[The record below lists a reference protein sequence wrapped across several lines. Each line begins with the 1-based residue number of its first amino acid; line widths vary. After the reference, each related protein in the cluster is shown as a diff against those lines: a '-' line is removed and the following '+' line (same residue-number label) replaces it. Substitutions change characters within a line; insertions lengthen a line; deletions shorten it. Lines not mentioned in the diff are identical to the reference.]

1 MSKCQIIQTER
12 LRDAQRAERALFD
25 VLARLPED
33 FFLYRELKIT
43 PAYKEQLRGSMEAKP
58 DMLVVG
64 PDVGVLAFEVKDWN
78 LSRNTYEWMDQ
89 YRIRVRRADGSTDII
104 GNPSDQADRY
114 QHALRALL
122 GGLDVFVQCFLAFPR
137 ITRQEF
143 LNKFQDLTVLS
154 NPQSRFFLDMN
165 RTVFKDD
172 LANDPLRP
180 QAFLVRLARR
190 HKGFRSSDPAEMLRV
205 NRALV
210 PTTFCIG
217 TAITRQKDREALRL
231 LTEEQQRWVF
241 GMDDTKNYLLDV
253 AGSGKTNILISKALH
268 LLDKAPDS
276 KPPSILL
283 TTYST
288 NLETNI
294 RRIFAAKLVQSDRD
308 PKSASQAITIL
319 GMPSLAKAIVK
330 RGCGGELAE
339 RAPDESEDAYEIRLK
354 DWAADILENDPAPF
368 ARFDYILI
376 DEIQDFD
383 DTHLYILTK
392 LCRGGR
398 YLFVGD
404 VGQKIYERSH
414 DLKRHGIVAA
424 QLELD
429 RAFRM
434 YRTPK
439 YIAQLA
445 IEFVSIDSAVQNEFQ
460 QHGYGTPQCAN
471 NSPTLAVLEC
481 TDSPAASVAEK
492 VGDLLARDY
501 VEHEILVVTS
511 MKSTAAICGALQDAA
526 IPFSLGETEDGTMVT
541 VVDFMSAKGLERPVV
556 MVCGVEDL
564 ACRRQQSDPF
574 VDEDSAARA
583 ESLSRRQLYV
593 ALTRTTEELWIYYR
607 SSDHP
612 FIDDLLTI
620 NRRLLKK
627 LQKRVRHGQ

>member
-12 LRDAQRAERALFD
+12 LRDAQRAERAMFD

-33 FFLYRELKIT
+33 YFLYRELKVT
-43 PAYKEQLRGSMEAKP
+43 PAYKEQLRGSMEVKP
-58 DMLVVG
+58 DMVVVG

-78 LSRNTYEWMDQ
+78 LHRNTYEWVDQ
-89 YRIRVRRADGSTDII
+89 YRIRVRRADGNVDII

-122 GGLDVFVQCFLAFPR
+122 RGLDVFVQCFVAFPR

-143 LNKFQDLTVLS
+143 LNKFQDLTVIS

-172 LANDPLRP
+172 LAMNPLQP
-180 QAFLVRLARR
+180 QEFLIRLARR
-190 HKGFRSSDPAEMLRV
+190 HEGFRSSGSSEVLRV
-205 NRALV
+205 NQALV

-217 TAITRQKDREALRL
+217 DALTRQKGREALRL
-231 LTEEQQRWVF
+231 LSDEQQRWVF

-268 LLDKAPDS
+268 LVEKAPDS
-276 KPPSILL
+276 KPPTILL

-294 RRIFAAKLVQSDRD
+294 RRIFAAKLAASGGDH
-308 PKSASQAITIL
+308 KTSSQAITIM
-319 GMPSLAKAIVK
+319 GMPSLTKAIVK
-330 RGCGGELAE
+330 RGSGGDLAE
-339 RAPDESEDAYEIRLK
+339 RAPDEGEDAYETRLK
-354 DWAADILENDPAPF
+354 DWAADVLENDPSRF
-368 ARFDYILI
+368 ARFDYVLI

-414 DLKRHGIVAA
+414 DLKRHGIVTAP
-424 QLELD
+424 LELD
-429 RAFRM
+429 RSFRM

-445 IEFVSIDSAVQNEFQ
+445 IEFVSIDPSVQNEFQ
-460 QHGYGTPQCAN
+460 QQGYGTPQCAN
-471 NSPTLAVLEC
+471 NSPNLAVL
-481 TDSPAASVAEK
+481 DSTNNPNISVAET
-492 VGDLLARDY
+492 VGNLLARDY
-501 VEHEILVVTS
+501 VERDILIITS
-511 MKSTAAICGALQDAA
+511 IEKTAATCTALETAGLA
-526 IPFSLGETEDGTMVT
+526 FSLGETEQGNTIT
-541 VVDFMSAKGLERPVV
+541 VVDFLSAKGLERPVV
-556 MVCGVEDL
+556 IISGIEDL
-564 ACRRQQSDPF
+564 PCRGTVNNPF
-574 VDEDSAARA
+574 ADEDSAARA

-593 ALTRTTEELWIYYR
+593 ALTRTIETLWVFY
-607 SSDHP
+607 SSNEHP
-612 FIDDLLTI
+612 FVKDLLEI
-620 NRRLLKK
+620 NRRILKK
-627 LQKRVRHGQ
+627 FQKRVRHGQ